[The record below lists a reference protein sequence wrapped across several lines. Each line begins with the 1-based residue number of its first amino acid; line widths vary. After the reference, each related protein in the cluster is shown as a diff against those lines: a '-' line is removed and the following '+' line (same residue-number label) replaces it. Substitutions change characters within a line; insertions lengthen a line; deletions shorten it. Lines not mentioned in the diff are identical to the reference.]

1 MPCVVISIPKH
12 SFFNTV
18 CVCMVTQIKLVVV
31 VVLYR
36 VVAVFFGVLSLL
48 SFRKQNRSCMVQ
60 ILMLEKRPFFYQ
72 VRIQWNLH
80 HGDGYEDFVAWIYIS
95 YPRIP

>member
-1 MPCVVISIPKH
+1 MPCVVILIPKH

-31 VVLYR
+31 VVVVLYR

-48 SFRKQNRSCMVQ
+48 SLS
-60 ILMLEKRPFFYQ
+60 
-72 VRIQWNLH
+72 
-80 HGDGYEDFVAWIYIS
+80 GA
-95 YPRIP
+95 